1 LKTTIKTDGA
11 PEGCAVDE
19 ARGLFF
25 TNLDDKGGTFVV
37 DAKTHAVKATWNAN
51 CDATGPRGIAFDPAH
66 NFAVVAC
73 TDHVQVLDAG
83 HDGALLGK
91 LDAGAGIDN
100 IDCVDGKLYIA
111 AGKVSKLT
119 IATIDDKGQLTLFAT
134 GDTLPLHKT
143 RDPFVLR
150 YRQAEPG
157 TYFAHI
163 LSRDDRFANGRIER
177 ELLADS
183 PDRPYEARVGLNSP
197 KVVLDEHLRD
207 RSNRVPG
214 RRRFDNCP
222 PEEVEVIGLP

>member
-100 IDCVDGKLYIA
+100 IDCVDGKVYIA
-111 AGKVSKLT
+111 AGKASKLT
-119 IATIDDKGQLTLFAT
+119 VASIDEKGQLTVVAT
-134 GDTLPLHKT
+134 GDSSDGARNAVADAKGNAY
-143 RDPFVLR
+143 V
-150 YRQAEPG
+150 
-157 TYFAHI
+157 
-163 LSRDDRFANGRIER
+163 
-177 ELLADS
+177 ADS
-183 PDRPYEARVGLNSP
+183 MG
-197 KVVLDEHLRD
+197 
-207 RSNRVPG
+207 G
-214 RRRFDNCP
+214 RLLVFP
-222 PEEVEVIGLP
+222 VAKTQP